1 MAKRKEYLS
10 TEEYFLYPLADEDR
24 ENYVELHRQI
34 NGNGTLF
41 LNPVTKDTMW
51 EQALDDVDKSFS
63 IYTVNGG
70 YCGNIELQN
79 SSSTTPE
86 IGIDLMQSARNRGI
100 TPKIIPLF
108 AKKISEEYNVDYFL
122 IRISSK
128 NEHSKHVFEKMGAV
142 LIGKEDTVFQKFISK
157 YSELVSATDDNGETL
172 KKYFDE
178 DSDEFVWKYKL
189 DVKLFS

>member
-86 IGIDLMQSARNRGI
+86 IGIDLMQSAR
-100 TPKIIPLF
+100 L
-108 AKKISEEYNVDYFL
+108 L
-122 IRISSK
+122 
-128 NEHSKHVFEKMGAV
+128 
-142 LIGKEDTVFQKFISK
+142 
-157 YSELVSATDDNGETL
+157 L
-172 KKYFDE
+172 K
-178 DSDEFVWKYKL
+178 
-189 DVKLFS
+189 